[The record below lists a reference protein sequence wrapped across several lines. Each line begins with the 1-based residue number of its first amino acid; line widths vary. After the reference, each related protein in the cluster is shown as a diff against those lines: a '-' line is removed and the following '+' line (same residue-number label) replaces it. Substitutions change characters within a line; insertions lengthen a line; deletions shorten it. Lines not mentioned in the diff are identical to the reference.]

1 MLKSNNMEFEL
12 TPELTDEIIFAMEDQ
27 TGHFLFD
34 SAESRCVDSRDSVSA
49 DDDERYYA
57 IPLWDSVSGFRMM
70 DRFVSQLRNPIA
82 REELRAALSSGH
94 GVFRKFKDILKA
106 HAEIERLWFLFKER
120 EMRNLVL
127 EWYNG
132 LRDFWGLDRIGAEPE
147 ETDDIV
153 SQDFLFRPFT
163 FDDGNSLEVLMA
175 AIEQEIASD
184 MPLELSGAIS
194 ELWSRLRGDG
204 AESEH
209 IILAETGER
218 EIVGAAVSAPIP
230 DGSFLSVQV
239 TMVAVFPEY
248 RGLGI
253 GKELLARTISWWAD
267 KGYRWLLFTAPVVPR
282 AFMPVLHRSG
292 FTNKGHVSV
301 LDLSETHWH

>member
-1 MLKSNNMEFEL
+1 
-12 TPELTDEIIFAMEDQ
+12 
-27 TGHFLFD
+27 
-34 SAESRCVDSRDSVSA
+34 
-49 DDDERYYA
+49 
-57 IPLWDSVSGFRMM
+57 
-70 DRFVSQLRNPIA
+70 
-82 REELRAALSSGH
+82 
-94 GVFRKFKDILKA
+94 
-106 HAEIERLWFLFKER
+106 
-120 EMRNLVL
+120 
-127 EWYNG
+127 
-132 LRDFWGLDRIGAEPE
+132 
-147 ETDDIV
+147 
-153 SQDFLFRPFT
+153 
-163 FDDGNSLEVLMA
+163 MA